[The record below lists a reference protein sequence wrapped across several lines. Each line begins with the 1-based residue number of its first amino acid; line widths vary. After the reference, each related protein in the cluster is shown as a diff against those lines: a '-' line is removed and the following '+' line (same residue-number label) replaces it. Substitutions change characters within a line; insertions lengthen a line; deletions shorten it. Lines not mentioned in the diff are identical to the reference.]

1 MATPKKLDDNG
12 QLLVKQ
18 CHALGQTITEC
29 NEVLKGADYDEI
41 TGQNYSYYKQ
51 RYADEI
57 KAMRGD
63 MDANVKDHFP
73 LTRLSRRIHE
83 LTLLY
88 NRAKDFEDDL
98 TYTAKDSDGRRMLK
112 ESIETRAKILKQI
125 QEEIEPLRIGNSD
138 GSPIKFTIDLSSGS
152 NAAINSLPT
161 PPVIS

>member
-1 MATPKKLDDNG
+1 MATPKKLDEDG

-18 CHALGQTITEC
+18 SHALGHTVAEC
-29 NEVLKGADYDEI
+29 NAILREAGNEEI
-41 TGQNYSYYKQ
+41 SGQTYSYYKQ
-51 RYADEI
+51 RYADDITVLRKSMDDGI
-57 KAMRGD
+57 KD
-63 MDANVKDHFP
+63 YFP
-73 LTRLSRRIHE
+73 LARLSRRIHE